1 MLNFRNGI
9 LLAFGVS
16 SAAAL
21 IYEIV
26 WLKALAYVFGT
37 TAYALSSVISIFL
50 AGLAIGSWVAGT
62 VGSNDSKFF
71 AKMEILLGFYGIF
84 SVLFFPLLQ
93 KIYILLSGGILSAM
107 LISTIVLLIPTVM
120 IGATF
125 TIAGRLLSK
134 YETLGSDIGKTYSA
148 DVVGSAIGSALAGF
162 LLLPIVGITISIA
175 IAALLNFISA
185 AILWGGKNE

>member
-1 MLNFRNGI
+1 
-9 LLAFGVS
+9 
-16 SAAAL
+16 
-21 IYEIV
+21 
-26 WLKALAYVFGT
+26 
-37 TAYALSSVISIFL
+37 
-50 AGLAIGSWVAGT
+50 
-62 VGSNDSKFF
+62 
-71 AKMEILLGFYGIF
+71 
-84 SVLFFPLLQ
+84 
-93 KIYILLSGGILSAM
+93 M

>member
-37 TAYALSSVISIFL
+37 TAYALSSVVSIFL

-62 VGSNDSKFF
+62 VGSNDSKIF
-71 AKMEILLGFYGIF
+71 AKVEILLGFYGIF

-93 KIYILLSGGILSAM
+93 KKFHKSL
-107 LISTIVLLIPTVM
+107 
-120 IGATF
+120 
-125 TIAGRLLSK
+125 K
-134 YETLGSDIGKTYSA
+134 
-148 DVVGSAIGSALAGF
+148 GF
-162 LLLPIVGITISIA
+162 P
-175 IAALLNFISA
+175 
-185 AILWGGKNE
+185 